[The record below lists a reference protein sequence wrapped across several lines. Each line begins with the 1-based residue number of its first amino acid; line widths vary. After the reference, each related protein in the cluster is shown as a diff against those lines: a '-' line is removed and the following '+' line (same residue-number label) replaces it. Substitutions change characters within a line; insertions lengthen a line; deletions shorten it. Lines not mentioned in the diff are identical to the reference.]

1 MTEEE
6 KLEKI
11 NSLNESIGKATNE
24 IEKINKKEAK
34 LKKKGSSLSN
44 TDARSRSFYQ
54 RQLEGYVAEKKR
66 LESGDNP
73 NDGPNGNNPPSD
85 GKGNGSG
92 TGNVGSKGSGS
103 GNRGSTGTVTGTGT
117 GTVTGTGTG
126 TVTSTGTPSSKE
138 NALTGSEKKAEET
151 ADEMN
156 DEEEKNKKTEDA
168 KSAAETARDMAAQV
182 DANVEENIP
191 TWFWREAQEM
201 APSDKAKRGFIISN
215 YILNRLGTAAGN
227 IGAIVQNAGGSG
239 GATLKEHGGSY
250 IDQYRKSKLEQALAN
265 RKTRQNNLLQQQIDA
280 LVAIGASENEAR
292 AIQNKLRN
300 SKYWNKYNRLTNEQQ
315 VYIQGLLYSDTKGE
329 ITDAVLGDFIDRI
342 MEGKDT
348 SLNNVAATALT
359 AAGIDNIDQIV
370 RGAGSTGEKVT
381 NWLARANGWKKP
393 GE

>member
-1 MTEEE
+1 MARNLKDIE
-6 KLEKI
+6 KEM
-11 NSLNESIGKATNE
+11 SKAQKA
-24 IEKINKKEAK
+24 IEKINKKEEKDGGLSNVDAGTRSTYK
-34 LKKKGSSLSN
+34 KMLKK
-44 TDARSRSFYQ
+44 
-54 RQLEGYVAEKKR
+54 LEAEKEKILNGGSETVTPAAPKTVTPAVPKAPASSTPAVKQLSTKEKR
-66 LESGDNP
+66 LE
-73 NDGPNGNNPPSD
+73 
-85 GKGNGSG
+85 
-92 TGNVGSKGSGS
+92 NV
-103 GNRGSTGTVTGTGT
+103 
-117 GTVTGTGTG
+117 
-126 TVTSTGTPSSKE
+126 E
-138 NALTGSEKKAEET
+138 AKAAEA

-156 DEEEKNKKTEDA
+156 SEEDKNKKTEDA
-168 KSAAETARDMAAQV
+168 KSAAETARDRAAQV

-201 APSDKAKRGFIISN
+201 APTDKAKRGFIISN
-215 YILNRLGTAAGN
+215 YILNRLGTATGN

-250 IDQYRKSKLEQALAN
+250 IDKYRQSKLEQAMAN

-300 SKYWNKYNRLTNEQQ
+300 SKHWNKYNRLTNEQQ

-342 MEGKDT
+342 MEGKDI

-359 AAGIDNIDQIV
+359 AAGIDNV
-370 RGAGSTGEKVT
+370 EKLTSGAGSIGEKVT
-381 NWLARANGWKKP
+381 KWLGWKKP

>member
-6 KLEKI
+6 KLEEI
-11 NSLNESIGKATNE
+11 NRLNGSIEKATNE

-54 RQLEGYVAEKKR
+54 KQLEGYVAEKKK
-66 LESGDNP
+66 LENGDNP

-85 GKGNGSG
+85 GKVNGSG

-103 GNRGSTGTVTGTGT
+103 GNRGSTGNGTSG
-117 GTVTGTGTG
+117 GTG

-138 NALTGSEKKAEET
+138 NALTGSEKKAVAT
-151 ADEMN
+151 ADAMN
-156 DEEEKNKKTEDA
+156 SEEEKNNKTEDA

-191 TWFWREAQEM
+191 TWFWREAREM
-201 APSDKAKRGFIISN
+201 APSDKAKQGFIISN

-227 IGAIVQNAGGSG
+227 IGAIIQNAGGSG

-265 RKTRQNNLLQQQIDA
+265 RKTKQNNLLQQQIDA

-342 MEGKDT
+342 MEGKDI

-359 AAGIDNIDQIV
+359 AAGIDNIDKLV
-370 RGAGSTGEKVT
+370 SGAGTIGEKVT
-381 NWLARANGWKKP
+381 NWLAGAARWKKP

>member
-1 MTEEE
+1 MARNIKEVEKEISKAQKAIEKYDKKEE
-6 KLEKI
+6 KDGGLSNVDAGTRSTYRKMLKKLEAEK
-11 NSLNESIGKATNE
+11 ESILNGGSETDTPKKVDIAPTTTTAPAP
-24 IEKINKKEAK
+24 KTVTPVVNKPSTSSKE
-34 LKKKGSSLSN
+34 
-44 TDARSRSFYQ
+44 
-54 RQLEGYVAEKKR
+54 KR
-66 LESGDNP
+66 LE
-73 NDGPNGNNPPSD
+73 
-85 GKGNGSG
+85 
-92 TGNVGSKGSGS
+92 NV
-103 GNRGSTGTVTGTGT
+103 
-117 GTVTGTGTG
+117 
-126 TVTSTGTPSSKE
+126 E
-138 NALTGSEKKAEET
+138 EKAVAT

-156 DEEEKNKKTEDA
+156 NEEEKNKKTEDA

-250 IDQYRKSKLEQALAN
+250 IDQYRKSKLEQAMAN

-342 MEGKDT
+342 MEGKDI

-359 AAGIDNIDQIV
+359 AAGIDNIDQLV
-370 RGAGSTGEKVT
+370 SGAGAIGEKVT
-381 NWLARANGWKKP
+381 NWLAGVAGWKKP

>member
-1 MTEEE
+1 MDEERTLEQIEADE
-6 KLEKI
+6 KSLREKI
-11 NSLNESIGKATNE
+11 K
-24 IEKINKKEAK
+24 KINKKKEKGKELSASETRNLALYEK
-34 LKKKGSSLSN
+34 NLNELSKEKENLGKKPANVDKPATPAAPVNKPAAPVNKPAAPVNRSSSPK
-44 TDARSRSFYQ
+44 
-54 RQLEGYVAEKKR
+54 EKR
-66 LESGDNP
+66 LE
-73 NDGPNGNNPPSD
+73 
-85 GKGNGSG
+85 
-92 TGNVGSKGSGS
+92 NV
-103 GNRGSTGTVTGTGT
+103 
-117 GTVTGTGTG
+117 
-126 TVTSTGTPSSKE
+126 E
-138 NALTGSEKKAEET
+138 EKAAET
-151 ADEMN
+151 ADAMN
-156 DEEEKNKKTEDA
+156 SEEEKNKKVEDA
-168 KSAAETARDMAAQV
+168 GSAAETARDMANTV
-182 DANVEENIP
+182 DANVEENVP

-250 IDQYRKSKLEQALAN
+250 IDQYRQSKLEQAMAN
-265 RKTRQNNLLQQQIDA
+265 RKTKQNNLLQQQIDA

-342 MEGKDT
+342 MEGKDI

-359 AAGIDNIDQIV
+359 AAGIDNV
-370 RGAGSTGEKVT
+370 EKLTSGAGSIGEKVT
-381 NWLARANGWKKP
+381 NWLAGAAGWKKP

>member
-1 MTEEE
+1 MAKNIKEIE
-6 KLEKI
+6 KEI
-11 NSLNESIGKATNE
+11 SKAQKA
-24 IEKINKKEAK
+24 IEKINKKEEKDGGLSNVDAGTRSTYK
-34 LKKKGSSLSN
+34 KMLKK
-44 TDARSRSFYQ
+44 
-54 RQLEGYVAEKKR
+54 LEAEKESILNGGSTTTTPKKVDNTPTTTPAAPKTVTPAAAPVVNKPSTSSKEKR
-66 LESGDNP
+66 LE
-73 NDGPNGNNPPSD
+73 
-85 GKGNGSG
+85 
-92 TGNVGSKGSGS
+92 NV
-103 GNRGSTGTVTGTGT
+103 
-117 GTVTGTGTG
+117 
-126 TVTSTGTPSSKE
+126 E
-138 NALTGSEKKAEET
+138 EKAAET

-156 DEEEKNKKTEDA
+156 SEEEKNKKVEDA
-168 KSAAETARDMAAQV
+168 GSAAETARDMANTV
-182 DANVEENIP
+182 DANVEENVP

-250 IDQYRKSKLEQALAN
+250 IDQYRQSKLEQAMAN
-265 RKTRQNNLLQQQIDA
+265 RKTKQNNLLQQQIDA

-329 ITDAVLGDFIDRI
+329 ITDAVLGNFIDKI
-342 MEGKDT
+342 MEGKDI

-359 AAGIDNIDQIV
+359 AAGIDNVDKLTSE
-370 RGAGSTGEKVT
+370 AGTIGEKVT
-381 NWLARANGWKKP
+381 NWLAGAAGWKKP

>member
-1 MTEEE
+1 MARNIKEVEKELSKLQKAIRKINEKEE
-6 KLEKI
+6 KE
-11 NSLNESIGKATNE
+11 G
-24 IEKINKKEAK
+24 
-34 LKKKGSSLSN
+34 SLSN
-44 TDARSRSFYQ
+44 VDAGARSIYRK
-54 RQLEGYVAEKKR
+54 QLKELEAEKEELLNGGSETTTPKKV
-66 LESGDNP
+66 DNTTTATTAAP
-73 NDGPNGNNPPSD
+73 
-85 GKGNGSG
+85 K
-92 TGNVGSKGSGS
+92 
-103 GNRGSTGTVTGTGT
+103 TVTPAAPK
-117 GTVTGTGTG
+117 TVTPAAPI
-126 TVTSTGTPSSKE
+126 VNKSSTSSKE
-138 NALTGSEKKAEET
+138 KLLENVEEKAAET

-156 DEEEKNKKTEDA
+156 SEEAKNKKTEDA
-168 KSAAETARDMAAQV
+168 KSAAETARDRAAQI
-182 DANVEENIP
+182 DANVEENVP

-250 IDQYRKSKLEQALAN
+250 IDQYRKSKLEQAMAN
-265 RKTRQNNLLQQQIDA
+265 RKTKQNNLLQQQIDA

-342 MEGKDT
+342 MEGKDI

-359 AAGIDNIDQIV
+359 SAGIDNIDQLIS
-370 RGAGSTGEKVT
+370 GAGAIGDKVT
-381 NWLARANGWKKP
+381 KWLAGAAGWKKP

>member
-1 MTEEE
+1 MAKNLKDIE
-6 KLEKI
+6 KEI
-11 NSLNESIGKATNE
+11 SETQKA

-34 LKKKGSSLSN
+34 DGSLSN
-44 TDARSRSFYQ
+44 VDAGVRSIYKK
-54 RQLEGYVAEKKR
+54 QLKELEAEKENI
-66 LESGDNP
+66 L
-73 NDGPNGNNPPSD
+73 NG
-85 GKGNGSG
+85 
-92 TGNVGSKGSGS
+92 GSK
-103 GNRGSTGTVTGTGT
+103 TVIPAKPKK
-117 GTVTGTGTG
+117 VDN
-126 TVTSTGTPSSKE
+126 TPSTNAPAANVNKPANTNNSFEKGLEKVEEKAKE
-138 NALTGSEKKAEET
+138 A

-156 DEEEKNKKTEDA
+156 SEEAKNNKTEDA

-329 ITDAVLGDFIDRI
+329 ITDAVLGNFIDRI

-359 AAGIDNIDQIV
+359 AAGIDNVDQLV
-370 RGAGSTGEKVT
+370 SGAGAIGEKVT
-381 NWLARANGWKKP
+381 NWLAGAAGWKKP